1 MRRDVP
7 KGDITKHGQAQMP
20 RALGLGPWQVTSE
33 HSIRAPSRSG
43 SWIMTFPLPCEAR
56 AGGECEAD
64 TVHAQPPA
72 AADGGDDSAVGIG
85 SADGM
90 SSRDSHWCCV
100 RG

>member
-1 MRRDVP
+1 MRREVP

-33 HSIRAPSRSG
+33 RSISAPSRSG

-64 TVHAQPPA
+64 TVHAQPPRLLMEEM
-72 AADGGDDSAVGIG
+72 ILPW
-85 SADGM
+85 
-90 SSRDSHWCCV
+90 HWV
-100 RG
+100 SGWDVV